1 MTHLDFLPQF
11 PLPANPLAL
20 FGVLLLVGALG
31 GELTRRVLNLPRI
44 TGYVLIGLTLGA
56 SGLNVLDAKML
67 AYTRVF
73 LDVGLG
79 LVLFELGRRL
89 NLMWLTGDR
98 WLLVMASA
106 ESLLSF
112 GCMFGALIWFDIASR
127 RSGGC
132 NRHFFLAGD
141 RDAGR
146 AGMHAEGQVTSAR

>member
-1 MTHLDFLPQF
+1 MTHLEFLPQF

-67 AYTRVF
+67 AYKRDF
-73 LDVGLG
+73 LDVGLA

-89 NLMWLTGDR
+89 NILWITGDP
-98 WLLVMASA
+98 VQMIKATA
-106 ESLLSF
+106 E
-112 GCMFGALIWFDIASR
+112 CITPI
-127 RSGGC
+127 
-132 NRHFFLAGD
+132 
-141 RDAGR
+141 
-146 AGMHAEGQVTSAR
+146 